1 MIRLMEKIWL
11 RAGLDLKMVTYK
23 CVATGVEE
31 GQQDNVN
38 VIHVCNYTVT
48 GMLEMVTEASTL
60 RTIQTEHG
68 LTGSFKDKPLS
79 EWLMRHNPTDL
90 SYKAVCQFISYGKL

>member
-1 MIRLMEKIWL
+1 MLHNIIISF
-11 RAGLDLKMVTYK
+11 G
-23 CVATGVEE
+23 
-31 GQQDNVN
+31 
-38 VIHVCNYTVT
+38 T

-60 RTIQTEHG
+60 RAIQTEYG

-90 SYKAVCQFISYGKL
+90 LYKEVCWYGVDIANF